1 MTSGFDQKDTVFIYL
16 QKTVFSYESEDM
28 KKTLEIRI
36 EYFLFYYWIIII
48 GKGVLCVFY
57 TRRHTTQ
64 GFIFLTM
71 ISIKFLKVVG

>member
-28 KKTLEIRI
+28 KKALEIRI
-36 EYFLFYYWIIII
+36 EYFLFFGI